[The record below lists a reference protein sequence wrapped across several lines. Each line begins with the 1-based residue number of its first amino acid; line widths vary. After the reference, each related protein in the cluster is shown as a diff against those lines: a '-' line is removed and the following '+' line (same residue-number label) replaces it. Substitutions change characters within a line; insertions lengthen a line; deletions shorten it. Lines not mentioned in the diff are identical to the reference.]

1 MFDCWVAPTKTR
13 KLIDFSWFFK
23 MNFPTGCVFE
33 LRSHGVKN
41 ALQWDWSPKIPNIQR
56 SKNLCASQNSS
67 GKIRPTGGSFG
78 SKKIATLRNSR
89 DQNLLHFPAIR
100 GWSLK
105 QAWAIP
111 WLVES
116 DRQCYLKIAA
126 SSHGIQ
132 KSEIC
137 QAEKQTHGIPWAP
150 EFVRC
155 WGASHVGS

>member
-13 KLIDFSWFFK
+13 KLIDFSKWISQLAACL
-23 MNFPTGCVFE
+23 NW
-33 LRSHGVKN
+33 GVMVWRTHCN
-41 ALQWDWSPKIPNIQR
+41 GTDHRKIPNIQR

-67 GKIRPTGGSFG
+67 GKICPTGGSFG
-78 SKKIATLRNSR
+78 SKKMATLRNSTGPE
-89 DQNLLHFPAIR
+89 FVAIPSDP
-100 GWSLK
+100 GMISET

-126 SSHGIQ
+126 SSDGIQ

-137 QAEKQTHGIPWAP
+137 QAEKET
-150 EFVRC
+150 VRHQRC
-155 WGASHVGS
+155 EVLEASHVGS